1 MRALRHV
8 LLSAFLLSATALPAL
23 AQPSAE
29 AGQRVFNQCRACH
42 VIQEGARSGVGP
54 NLHGVW
60 GRPAGQVEGFR
71 YSAAMRQKAAEGL
84 VWTEENLRAYLA
96 NPRDVVP
103 GGSMAF
109 AGVRNPEQLE
119 SLLLWLRQ
127 AAGGPGAQ

>member
-8 LLSAFLLSATALPAL
+8 LLSAFLLSATVLPAL

>member
-1 MRALRHV
+1 MRDPRPLLLAL
-8 LLSAFLLSATALPAL
+8 LLVSATALSAA

-42 VIQEGARSGVGP
+42 VVQEGVRSGVGP

-60 GRPAGQVEGFR
+60 GRPAAQIEGFR
-71 YSAAMRQKAAEGL
+71 YSAAMRQKAQEGL

-103 GGSMAF
+103 GGAMAF

-127 AAGGPGAQ
+127 NAGGPGAQ